1 NCTTKEASKS
11 GKSSVDLCETQFRAL
26 ALRFSCFDR
35 ALPQGEGSL
44 AHRTALSRAGRLLRI
59 EAEAFRIFF
68 QHVGNTVAIPWR
80 PAPYHYRH
88 CWKFLRPL
96 YRERRLYARLRTSCS
111 LRLRYFEHR
120 KREQGGFAVDETL
133 SQSRYPPFP
142 AHFFWETAPIT
153 SVERDFY
160 FSDRPRSEHHN
171 GASEKV
177 ANVSARSHRQR

>member
-1 NCTTKEASKS
+1 M
-11 GKSSVDLCETQFRAL
+11 
-26 ALRFSCFDR
+26 ALRLSRLNR
-35 ALPQGEGSL
+35 ALPQEKRPRSDRKAISG
-44 AHRTALSRAGRLLRI
+44 GRRLFCI

-68 QHVGNTVAIPWR
+68 QHVGNIAAIPWR

-96 YRERRLYARLRTSCS
+96 YRERRLYARLRTSRS

-142 AHFFWETAPIT
+142 AHFF
-153 SVERDFY
+153 
-160 FSDRPRSEHHN
+160 
-171 GASEKV
+171 
-177 ANVSARSHRQR
+177 